1 MNYKDKYIKYKS
13 KYLQLVKYKYIF
25 NGGASFESIKPK
37 SVPTQDQGD
46 FGTCWAHAYARSS
59 VRTFQILCIIDDDK
73 VEQWYELFYTILLQR
88 KTCEEGGNFS
98 NMVYLFDY
106 LKDNIDNI
114 FKITKKEIKC
124 VDYKCSPAEKDV
136 LILQFTEEQKEQI
149 KYDLKFLFDN
159 NLIFLAKYPYAV
171 KPTDKN
177 YPTLAIKEMLDLR
190 LQPVLN
196 ILFSRSLEEFL
207 SNKTTDTYDLF
218 RNISNRTEC
227 RSIFGHSVVLRRWM
241 NDRIEIKNS
250 WGPNQNFSV
259 KDLNKLICSENGD
272 FLSSLVIDIECV
284 MINVKEFNLPEYK
297 DLKEKV
303 TVKKE
308 RYTPTFDSTLAL
320 EIHNY
325 RCKYDNYGFPDG
337 DECRLLDYKS
347 RVFFKGRLEHGLK
360 NGKSI
365 YRSLNGEV
373 YEGDFKNDKRHGK
386 GVEKMPNGEVY
397 EGDFKNG
404 KRHGKGKYIMP
415 NGAVYEGDFKDD
427 KIDGKCIHTESNGS
441 VYEIEFKDGSIIKYK
456 DYILTKDNINKFE
469 FKPLNI
475 ENFKNEI
482 NKYEKNIMP
491 YTIKL

>member
-25 NGGASFESIKPK
+25 NGGASDSLIVSTKPK
-37 SVPTQDQGD
+37 SVLTKNQGD
-46 FGTCWAHAYARSS
+46 SRTCWAHAYARSS
-59 VRTFQILCIIDDDK
+59 VRTLQISCIIDDDK

-196 ILFSRSLEEFL
+196 IKLSRSLEQFL

-218 RNISNRTEC
+218 TNISNRTEC
-227 RSIFGHSVVLRRWM
+227 ISTFEHAVVLRSWM
-241 NDRIEIKNS
+241 NDTIEIKNS
-250 WGPNQNFSV
+250 WGPNKNFSV
-259 KDLNKLICSENGD
+259 KNLNNLICSENGD
-272 FLSSLVIDIECV
+272 FFSGSVINFECV
-284 MINVKEFNLPEYK
+284 MIDFKRFNLPEYNN
-297 DLKEKV
+297 LKQKV
-303 TVKKE
+303 TGKKE
-308 RYTPTFDSTLAL
+308 RYKSTFDSTL
-320 EIHNY
+320 IRHNY

-360 NGKSI
+360 
-365 YRSLNGEV
+365 
-373 YEGDFKNDKRHGK
+373 
-386 GVEKMPNGEVY
+386 
-397 EGDFKNG
+397 
-404 KRHGKGKYIMP
+404 HGKGKYRYLD
-415 NGAVYEGDFKDD
+415 NEVYEGDFKDD
-427 KIDGKCIHTESNGS
+427 KKHGKGKYIMPSGIVYEGDFKDNTFDGKGIYTESNGS
-441 VYEIEFKDGSIIKYK
+441 VYEIESKDGSIIKYK
-456 DYILTKDNINKFE
+456 DYILTKDNINKFK

-475 ENFKNEI
+475 LNFKNEI
-482 NKYEKNIMP
+482 N
-491 YTIKL
+491 